1 MKFEDLVKSV
11 SEMHNNENI
20 IIENLTLIYTLP
32 EKNHRQ
38 MHEEI
43 FYKNHSADQNPIL
56 ADEFEVDMGSI
67 TVRFIKQQEN
77 TES

>member
-20 IIENLTLIYTLP
+20 IIENLTLVYTLP
-32 EKNHRQ
+32 EKKHRQ
-38 MHEEI
+38 VHEEI
-43 FYKNHSADQNPIL
+43 FYKNFSADQSPVL
-56 ADEFEVDMGSI
+56 ADEFEVDMGRI
-67 TVRFIKQQEN
+67 TVKFIKQQEN